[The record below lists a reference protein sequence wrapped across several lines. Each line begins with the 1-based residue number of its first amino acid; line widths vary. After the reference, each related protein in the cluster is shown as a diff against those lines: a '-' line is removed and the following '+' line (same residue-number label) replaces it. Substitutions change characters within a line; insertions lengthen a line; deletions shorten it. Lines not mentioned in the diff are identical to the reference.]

1 MKIYLDADA
10 SPGAVKEILY
20 RASERLK
27 LPLVLVANTPHK
39 IPRSSTISFVHVPA
53 GFDEADDR
61 IAGMVEEGDLVI
73 TDDVPLADRV
83 VSRGGFVISMRGKL
97 FTRDNIKERLVMR
110 DLMEELRGTGI
121 DTGGPAPFSQRDRG
135 AFAACLDRFLSG
147 HAGR

>member
-27 LPLVLVANTPHK
+27 IPLILVANTPLK
-39 IPRSSTISFVHVPA
+39 IPRSPHISFVRVAA

-61 IAGMVEEGDLVI
+61 IAGLVEDGDLVI

-83 VSRGGFVISMRGKL
+83 VSRGGFVITPRGKL
-97 FTRDNIKERLVMR
+97 YNRDNIKERLVMR
-110 DLMEELRGTGI
+110 DLMDDLRGTGI
-121 DTGGPAPFSQRDRG
+121 ETGGPAPFGARDRN
-135 AFAACLDRFLSG
+135 AFAACLDRFLS
-147 HAGR
+147 AR